1 MKAGN
6 NIEQINSNGDT
17 PLHLAALNGRLE
29 IVKFL
34 TNQNINK
41 HPRNNND
48 QTPLDLAELNGKQE
62 VKNFLDE
69 FYKIGNLMDEFFV
82 YNNQPKNYVI
92 GNSFM
97 HWGASKGHLEVV
109 KYAMKYGDR
118 KEPRNL
124 RGETAL
130 HIAAKNGQLEIVKFL
145 MDQTIIDKG
154 FQYSRRSKYI
164 LGKNALFTNK
174 RFAFHRNT
182 S

>member
-41 HPRNNND
+41 HPRNNNG
-48 QTPLDLAELNGKQE
+48 QTPIDLAELNGKQG

-82 YNNQPKNYVI
+82 YNKQSKNYVI
-92 GNSFM
+92 GRYKYNFRVNNNRKNCNSYMRARQKKIKYKGPYYFEFSHSGFP
-97 HWGASKGHLEVV
+97 HWNDSK
-109 KYAMKYGDR
+109 
-118 KEPRNL
+118 
-124 RGETAL
+124 
-130 HIAAKNGQLEIVKFL
+130 IAAISINFL
-145 MDQTIIDKG
+145 
-154 FQYSRRSKYI
+154 
-164 LGKNALFTNK
+164 L
-174 RFAFHRNT
+174 
-182 S
+182 